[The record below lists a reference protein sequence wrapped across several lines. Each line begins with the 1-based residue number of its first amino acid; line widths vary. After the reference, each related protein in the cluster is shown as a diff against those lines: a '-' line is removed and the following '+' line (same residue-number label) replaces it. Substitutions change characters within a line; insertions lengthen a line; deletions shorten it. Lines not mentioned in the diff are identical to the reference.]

1 MQIQLSREALLKPLS
16 LVASVVERRHSL
28 PILANVLL
36 RFNETTLTLVATD
49 LEVELKATVAAKGQ
63 AGEAAIPAR
72 KLLDI
77 CRALPA
83 EANVELRVDKGKA
96 IVKSGRSRFTLA
108 TLPAGEFPSIE
119 TEAWIATISLPQQAL
134 HSLLSE
140 TAFCMAQQDVRY
152 YLNGLL
158 LEIEGGDLRAV
169 ATDGHRLAHSHVAL
183 ATPSAESRQVIVPRK
198 GVQEAQRF
206 LEQSDAAVEVKIGAN
221 HIRFAG
227 NDVILTSKLIDGRFP
242 DYHKVIPQA
251 QSKKIVLPKELLR
264 ETLTRVAILSNEKYR
279 GVRLSLASGTL
290 RVTAHNPEQ
299 EEAFEEVPVDYAG
312 DEIEIGF
319 NVSYLLDAIGAVQP
333 GEVVLGLNDP
343 DSSGTIRSESGPG
356 IYVVMPMRL

>member
-1 MQIQLSREALLKPLS
+1 MQIQLTREALLKPLT

-36 RFNETTLTLVATD
+36 QLNEETLSLVATD
-49 LEVELKATVAAKGQ
+49 LEVELRATVAARGE

-77 CRALPA
+77 CRALPP
-83 EANVELRVDKGKA
+83 EAKLDLRIEKDKA
-96 IVKSGRSRFTLA
+96 VVKSGRSRFTLA

-119 TEAWIATISLPQQAL
+119 TESWVGQISLPQRQL
-134 HSLLSE
+134 KVLLEE

-158 LEIEGGDLRAV
+158 LEVDKEHLRAV
-169 ATDGHRLAHSHVAL
+169 ATDGHRLAFSEAAL
-183 ATPSAESRQVIVPRK
+183 AAPAEPRQIIVPRK
-198 GVQEAQRF
+198 GVHEALRF
-206 LEQSDAAVEVKIGAN
+206 LELTDAAVDIRIGAN
-221 HIRFAG
+221 HIRFSA
-227 NDVILTSKLIDGRFP
+227 NEVTLTSKLIDGRFP

-251 QSKKIVLPKELLR
+251 QAKRLILPRELLR
-264 ETLTRVAILSNEKYR
+264 ETLARVAILSNEKYR
-279 GVRLSLASGTL
+279 GVRLSLAPGAL

-299 EEAFEEVPVDYAG
+299 EEAFEEMPVDFDG
-312 DEIEIGF
+312 EEMEIGF
-319 NVSYLLDAIGAVQP
+319 NVSYLLDAIGAVRAND
-333 GEVVLGLNDP
+333 VVLGLNDT
-343 DSSGTIRSESGPG
+343 DSSGTLRAEAGPG